1 MKMYIINMPLL
12 TVLHSSKLVNSYQRD
27 YLFMSNCKLS
37 IQINLKYLVKNG
49 TFLIKC
55 SQKYVEKT
63 THVTNEGLLYFGM
76 ILCVNK
82 CIDRILLHVFYRKKC
97 VIDCWFCYSVSLV

>member
-1 MKMYIINMPLL
+1 
-12 TVLHSSKLVNSYQRD
+12 
-27 YLFMSNCKLS
+27 MSNCKLS
-37 IQINLKYLVKNG
+37 IQINLNNLVKNS

-82 CIDRILLHVFYRKKC
+82 CIDRILLHVFYRKKMC
-97 VIDCWFCYSVSLV
+97 HRLLVLLQCIFSLNEIV